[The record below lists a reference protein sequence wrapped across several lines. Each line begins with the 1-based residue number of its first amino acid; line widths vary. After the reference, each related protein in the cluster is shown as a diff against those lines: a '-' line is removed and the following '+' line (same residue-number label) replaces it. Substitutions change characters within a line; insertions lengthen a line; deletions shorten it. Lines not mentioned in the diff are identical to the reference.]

1 MKEFLTTLLEEYV
14 VTVGGETYI
23 PVPKIP
29 LIVGDITKFIEG
41 AVWAASRDATLEAYG
56 KRDWFVAGEK

>member
-1 MKEFLTTLLEEYV
+1 MEEFLTALLEEYV

-29 LIVGDITKFIEG
+29 LIVSDIAKFIKG
-41 AVWAASRDATLEAYG
+41 AIWVASRDAVLEAYS
-56 KRDWFVAGEK
+56 KRDWFVE